1 MFGGRVIS
9 GAILVVMATFAVT
22 TGTAS
27 AQGEPTGDLRSRASD
42 LEADLRRQEAALERE
57 VGELTEVGSEL
68 EEAQA
73 RADAAAARVEELS
86 QQTRN
91 IGRDLKS
98 QKRAAAKSRARFE
111 ERLTAAY
118 KGQELQGVVLLLE
131 GLFGASN
138 QNDFLGNQALRILTE
153 DRESIQHYKENQ
165 RLLRNTVGQLG
176 GRKAEYEE
184 AREEQRARAEVL
196 ERREAELE
204 GSIGELR
211 GEKGRTEGRLEELEG
226 RIRELEAMEEAG
238 LLDPPA
244 SAPTSEAGEES
255 REEELRIARE
265 EIAAETVEELP
276 LTGYRQLYKQAAEDY
291 GFGPDW
297 YVLMAVGKIES
308 NHGENMGP
316 SSAGAMGPMQF
327 MPSTWETAGVDGN
340 GDGVPNIMDPEDAIP
355 AGAKYLADNGAPEDW
370 YAALFAYNRAGWYV
384 REVLE
389 VAEQYRLLAGDDS
402 VGPYGFDGPAP
413 DTAPATSQEPQPAP
427 ATPPPTP
434 PPAED
439 TEPPTRE
446 PKPARDAEEQTAPER
461 TTPRNG
467 DRTVSEYQY

>member
-1 MFGGRVIS
+1 MFGGNAKL
-9 GAILVVMATFAVT
+9 GAILAVVAAFAVT
-22 TGTAS
+22 TGAAG
-27 AQGEPTGDLRSRASD
+27 AQDGPTGDLRSQASD
-42 LEADLRRQEAALERE
+42 LEANLRRQEATLDRK

-68 EEAQA
+68 GEAQA
-73 RADAAAARVEELS
+73 KADAAAARVEKLA

-91 IGRDLKS
+91 IGRDLRS
-98 QKRAAAKSRARFE
+98 QKRAAAASRTRLE
-111 ERLTAAY
+111 NRLTAAY

-131 GLFGASN
+131 GLLGDSGQDN
-138 QNDFLGNQALRILTE
+138 ILGNQAVRILTE
-153 DRESIQHYKENQ
+153 DQESIQHYGENQ

-176 GRKAEYEE
+176 GRKAEYEA
-184 AREEQRARAEVL
+184 AREEQRVRAEQL

-211 GEKGRTEGRLEELEG
+211 GKKGRAEGRLEELEG
-226 RIRELEAMEEAG
+226 RIRKLEAMEEAG

-244 SAPTSEAGEES
+244 SAPAEEAGEDS

-265 EIAAETVEELP
+265 EIVVEPVEELP
-276 LTGYRQLYKQAAEDY
+276 LSGYRELYKQAAEDY

-297 YVLMAVGKIES
+297 YVLMAVGKVES

-370 YAALFAYNRAGWYV
+370 YSALFAYNGAGWYV

-389 VAEQYRLLAGDDS
+389 VAEQYRLLAGDDG
-402 VGPYGFDGPAP
+402 VGPYGFEGPALE
-413 DTAPATSQEPQPAP
+413 TAPATSYAPQPAP
-427 ATPPPTP
+427 ATPPPAEDAA
-434 PPAED
+434 PPA
-439 TEPPTRE
+439 RE
-446 PKPARDAEEQTAPER
+446 PKPAQEAQEQTAPER
-461 TTPRNG
+461 MSPRNS
-467 DRTVSEYQY
+467 DRTVSKYQY

>member
-1 MFGGRVIS
+1 VFGGNAKL
-9 GAILVVMATFAVT
+9 GATLVVVAAFAIT
-22 TGTAS
+22 TGVAG
-27 AQGEPTGDLRSRASD
+27 AQDRATGDLRSQASD
-42 LEADLRRQEAALERE
+42 LDADLRRQEAALDRK
-57 VGELTEVGSEL
+57 VGELTRVGSEL

-73 RADAAAARVEELS
+73 KADAAAARVQDLAK
-86 QQTRN
+86 QTRN
-91 IGRDLKS
+91 IGRDLES
-98 QKRAAAKSRARFE
+98 QKRAARKSRTRLE

-131 GLFGASN
+131 GL
-138 QNDFLGNQALRILTE
+138 LGGSDGGNVLGDQAVRILTE
-153 DRESIQHYKENQ
+153 DQESIQHYRENQ

-176 GRKAEYEE
+176 GRKAEYQA
-184 AREEQRARAEVL
+184 AREEQRARAEEL
-196 ERREAELE
+196 ARREAELE

-226 RIRELEAMEEAG
+226 RIRELEAMKEAG

-244 SAPTSEAGEES
+244 SGAAGES

-265 EIAAETVEELP
+265 EIVVEPVEELP
-276 LTGYRQLYKQAAEDY
+276 LSGYRRLYKQAAEDY

-297 YVLMAVGKIES
+297 YVLMAVGKVES

-327 MPSTWETAGVDGN
+327 MPSTWETSGVDGN

-370 YAALFAYNRAGWYV
+370 HSALFAYNGAGWYV

-402 VGPYGFDGPAP
+402 VGPYGFEGPAP
-413 DTAPATSQEPQPAP
+413 ETTPAASYAPQPVP
-427 ATPPPTP
+427 ATPPPAEEIER
-434 PPAED
+434 PA
-439 TEPPTRE
+439 RE
-446 PKPARDAEEQTAPER
+446 PKPAQEVQEQTAPER
-461 TTPRNG
+461 TTQYNSA
-467 DRTVSEYQY
+467 RTVSEYQY